1 MSVRA
6 RETLDPQEIGGSLRD
21 YLDGVVQAP
30 LPIAMQ
36 TLLAQLHGT
45 QTTAGG
51 GQRPAIVDR
60 PQSLGEATDR
70 APKRYTLRRFLPT
83 PSHIKRWT
91 VG

>member
-1 MSVRA
+1 MSVHI
-6 RETLDPQEIGGSLRD
+6 REILDPQEIGGSLRD

-30 LPIAMQ
+30 LPAPMQ

-45 QTTAGG
+45 PTTAA
-51 GQRPAIVDR
+51 QRPPIQDR

-70 APKRYTLRRFLPT
+70 APKRYTLRRLLPT

-91 VG
+91 LR